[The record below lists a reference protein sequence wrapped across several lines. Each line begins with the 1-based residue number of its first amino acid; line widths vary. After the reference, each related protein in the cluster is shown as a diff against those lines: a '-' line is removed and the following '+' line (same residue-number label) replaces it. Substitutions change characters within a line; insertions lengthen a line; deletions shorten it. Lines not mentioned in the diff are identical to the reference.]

1 MTQSSTLAIVKRRII
16 HNLTRQNPFRPN
28 LYDHELLWTKWD
40 LKCSSPRIDNE
51 GLKII
56 ILRIPI

>member
-51 GLKII
+51 GL
-56 ILRIPI
+56 